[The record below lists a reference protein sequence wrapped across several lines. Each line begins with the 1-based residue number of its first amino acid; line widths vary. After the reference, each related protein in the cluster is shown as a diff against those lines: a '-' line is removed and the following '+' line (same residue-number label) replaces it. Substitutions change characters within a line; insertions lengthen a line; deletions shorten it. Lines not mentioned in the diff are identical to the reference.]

1 LDPNLASIDTEL
13 IKPYSI
19 SLQKLRSG
27 FRIGFR
33 AQTSAQK
40 QTSIQIFNTHKKAK
54 YNIERKN

>member
-1 LDPNLASIDTEL
+1 LDTNLASIDAEL

-19 SLQKLRSG
+19 GLQKLRSR

-40 QTSIQIFNTHKKAK
+40 PTSIQIFHTKK
-54 YNIERKN
+54 YNTERGKN